1 MKILR
6 RACVITALIS
16 ALHGQDGKDAA
27 ALIRSS
33 DLQADIYFL
42 ASDDLKGRN
51 AGSPEDHIAT
61 DYIASE
67 FKRIGLKP
75 AGDNGTYLQKM
86 EIDTGEPDREHTT
99 LTAKIGGADHTFVFG
114 KDFRW
119 SRQSVRPA
127 SACGP
132 VVFAGYGISAPEY
145 DYDDFA
151 GIDVK
156 GKVVVVLARE
166 PQADDPA
173 SKFMGTWD
181 TYHAFN
187 WDKVEEIR
195 KRGAAGIL
203 LVQDRR
209 RDFRPTP

>member
-1 MKILR
+1 MRIHRNVCML
-6 RACVITALIS
+6 AALIT
-16 ALHGQDGKDAA
+16 ALHGQDAKHAA
-27 ALIRSS
+27 ELIKPS

-42 ASDDLKGRN
+42 ASEDLKGRN
-51 AGSPEDHIAT
+51 AGSTEDHIAT

-67 FKRIGLKP
+67 FIRLGLKP
-75 AGDNGTYLQKM
+75 AGDDGTFFQKM
-86 EIDTGEPDREHTT
+86 EIDTGELDREHTT
-99 LTAKIGGADHTFVFG
+99 FTAKIAGQAHSFVFG

-145 DYDDFA
+145 GYDDFA

-156 GKVVVVLARE
+156 GKVVMVLARE
-166 PQADDPA
+166 PQADDAA

-187 WDKVEEIR
+187 WEKVEE
-195 KRGAAGIL
+195 
-203 LVQDRR
+203 
-209 RDFRPTP
+209 